1 MSLLSFM
8 NKIDNIRI
16 LILNGVNLGQLGT
29 REIDIYGSISF
40 EEYLNEL
47 QSKYPELE
55 ISYAQY
61 DSEGDLASALK
72 EGNQYHGVILNAGAY
87 THTSIILADAIK
99 SIITPVIEVH
109 ISNLFGREQYRRE
122 SMVSSACIG
131 FISGFGLDSYRL
143 AIEAIKEKI
152 AHG

>member
-1 MSLLSFM
+1 M
-8 NKIDNIRI
+8 NKTDNIRI

-29 REIDIYGSISF
+29 REINIYGSISF

-47 QSKYPELE
+47 QSRYPEIE

>member
-1 MSLLSFM
+1 MSSLSSM
-8 NKIDNIRI
+8 NKTDNIRI

-29 REIDIYGSISF
+29 REINIYGSISF

-47 QSKYPELE
+47 QSRYPEIE

>member
-8 NKIDNIRI
+8 NKTDNIRI

>member
-1 MSLLSFM
+1 M
-8 NKIDNIRI
+8 NKTDNIRI

-29 REIDIYGSISF
+29 REINIYGSISF

-47 QSKYPELE
+47 QSRYPELE

-152 AHG
+152 AHV

>member
-1 MSLLSFM
+1 M
-8 NKIDNIRI
+8 NKTDNIRI

-29 REIDIYGSISF
+29 REINIYGSISF

-47 QSKYPELE
+47 QSRYPDLE

-61 DSEGDLASALK
+61 DYEEDLASALK